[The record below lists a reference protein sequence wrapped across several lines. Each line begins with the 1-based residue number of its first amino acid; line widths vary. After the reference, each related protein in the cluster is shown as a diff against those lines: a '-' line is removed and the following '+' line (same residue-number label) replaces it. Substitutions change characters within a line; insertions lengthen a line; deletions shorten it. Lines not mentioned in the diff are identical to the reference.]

1 MTKEKFDE
9 IVKKAWK
16 ECISAVNEELDFK
29 KHCCVSYVNYKKI
42 EGEEAEKELWNN
54 TIADFTDAYVAVKAK
69 FNPENRNY
77 IYSYLED
84 FLDDLWR

>member
-1 MTKEKFDE
+1 MIKEKFDE
-9 IVKKAWK
+9 IVTKAWN
-16 ECISAVNEELDFK
+16 ECICAIDEEIDLK
-29 KHCCVSYVNYKKI
+29 TNCCVFYENYKNI
-42 EGEEAEKELWNN
+42 DGEEAEKELWNN

-77 IYSYLED
+77 LYAYLED